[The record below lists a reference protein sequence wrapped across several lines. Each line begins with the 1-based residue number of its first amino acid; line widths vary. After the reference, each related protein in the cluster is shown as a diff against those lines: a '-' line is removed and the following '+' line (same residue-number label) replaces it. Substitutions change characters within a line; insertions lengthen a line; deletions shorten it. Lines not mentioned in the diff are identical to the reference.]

1 MMCAEIK
8 GCPADEGLKAPTGNL
23 TRFPRRVVF
32 QSGTRLPSVG
42 GGDTHPLSY
51 SSIHGRVRG
60 KQGNP
65 TTLAATCS
73 VAGRQTVC
81 VAAACSFYIVDN
93 YSSYSHTLVISRQI
107 PECDTEASRQ
117 P

>member
-1 MMCAEIK
+1 MVCAEIK

-32 QSGTRLPSVG
+32 QRGTRLPSVG

-60 KQGNP
+60 KQGNQIQP
-65 TTLAATCS
+65 PSRRLAVS
-73 VAGRQTVC
+73 LAGRRSVLLQL
-81 VAAACSFYIVDN
+81 A
-93 YSSYSHTLVISRQI
+93 LV
-107 PECDTEASRQ
+107 T
-117 P
+117 